1 MQFSKKFATL
11 TKAILRGVSPFHE
24 NAPKAAPSNAAP
36 IVTFKGCSI
45 SRPLYTPITPELCAH
60 FNGSRPAR
68 TSFIALSPMH
78 RFSLTKTSSLPS
90 TAQASLETSPSLPRQ
105 PSVDWDDTAS
115 AESDYSESGSSEWPS
130 SVETV
135 SEQPVE
141 EADYPEVSEY
151 RMSCDFEP
159 VEVRRMLY
167 CNSDLDLRSSRPWH
181 CTDVSLQMGMDL

>member
-1 MQFSKKFATL
+1 MQFSKKFASL
-11 TKAILRGVSPFHE
+11 TKAILRGVSPFHG

-36 IVTFKGCSI
+36 VVTFKGCPI

-60 FNGSRPAR
+60 FNESRPAR
-68 TSFIALSPMH
+68 TSSSPYPQSILFTH
-78 RFSLTKTSSLPS
+78 QNIFTSTGP
-90 TAQASLETSPSLPRQ
+90 QATLETLPSLPRQ
-105 PSVDWDDTAS
+105 PSVDWADTAS
-115 AESDYSESGSSEWPS
+115 AESDHSESGSSEWPS

-135 SEQPVE
+135 SEQAVE
-141 EADYPEVSEY
+141 EADYSEVSEY

-181 CTDVSLQMGMDL
+181 CTDVSL